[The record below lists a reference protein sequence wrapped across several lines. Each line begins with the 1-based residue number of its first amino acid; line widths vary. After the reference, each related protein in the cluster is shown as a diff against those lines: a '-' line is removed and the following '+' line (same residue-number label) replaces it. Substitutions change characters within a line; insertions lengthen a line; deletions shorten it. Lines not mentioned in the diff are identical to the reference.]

1 MTKSLL
7 KWAALRTDQMN
18 GFVQEILS
26 GLARAR
32 EMARRIKRYRNLTW
46 CCCGVL
52 AATAVL
58 ASLGWGTGWTELV
71 VVSQIGML
79 AAAVGAAICAIRMRR
94 GTRSR
99 ERVDFSTGIA
109 GYSLQ
114 DLGEGPRNA

>member
-7 KWAALRTDQMN
+7 KWAALRADQMN

-32 EMARRIKRYRNLTW
+32 EMTRRVRRYRNLTW

-52 AATAVL
+52 AATVVL
-58 ASLGWGTGWTELV
+58 ASLGWGAGWTELV

-94 GTRSR
+94 GTRSL
-99 ERVDFSTGIA
+99 EGVDFSAGIA
-109 GYSLQ
+109 GYPLR